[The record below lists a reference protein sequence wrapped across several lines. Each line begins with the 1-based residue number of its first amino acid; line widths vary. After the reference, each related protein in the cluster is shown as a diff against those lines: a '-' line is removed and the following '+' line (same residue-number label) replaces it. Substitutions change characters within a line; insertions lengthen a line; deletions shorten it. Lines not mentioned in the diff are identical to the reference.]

1 MKTLNSSPSTYAPY
15 ARARVIQW
23 AQCHG
28 LLLAFV
34 AGTIIRIAT
43 LDRLSLWLDEAFSV
57 WHSRQSTL
65 AIWNDLSDGH
75 PPLYY
80 LALHYWLTMGDSEWW
95 VRLPSALLGAA
106 TIPLTYLVGVALKGA
121 RVGLI
126 AAWLLALSP
135 WHVWYSQEAR
145 MYAAVSFFGALSLLC
160 GIRWLK
166 GARPHLAVAYAVS
179 TLIGL
184 YVDYSML
191 LLWLPMVIVLI
202 WLLRRHLTVTRTLL
216 WSAIQFA
223 ILLSYFPLWEP
234 LRQHLS
240 LLGNN
245 EFLVARFGHVDAY
258 LVVGAFVLPGILVGT
273 GMLWLL
279 LRRPGATWSRTSI
292 AVFLALLFASII
304 AMLIPSGLTV
314 KRMLVIYLPCICIAG
329 AWAVQQS
336 DIPVLRPRPVL
347 VSCVFAV
354 LLMFLVLQKEP
365 WREVSANLQARAV
378 AGDSLLFEPSY
389 MEIPFDYYYRGQL
402 PTQGISAFD
411 FHQLTQMVA
420 QKRRVWLIWST
431 VEPNDELLR
440 WFDQRFT
447 LREQADYY
455 HVGVRLFEASRQ

>member
-1 MKTLNSSPSTYAPY
+1 
-15 ARARVIQW
+15 
-23 AQCHG
+23 
-28 LLLAFV
+28 
-34 AGTIIRIAT
+34 
-43 LDRLSLWLDEAFSV
+43 
-57 WHSRQSTL
+57 
-65 AIWNDLSDGH
+65 
-75 PPLYY
+75 
-80 LALHYWLTMGDSEWW
+80 
-95 VRLPSALLGAA
+95 
-106 TIPLTYLVGVALKGA
+106 
-121 RVGLI
+121 
-126 AAWLLALSP
+126 
-135 WHVWYSQEAR
+135 
-145 MYAAVSFFGALSLLC
+145 LLC

-292 AVFLALLFASII
+292 AVFLPLLFASII

-347 VSCVFAV
+347 VSVC
-354 LLMFLVLQKEP
+354 L
-365 WREVSANLQARAV
+365 
-378 AGDSLLFEPSY
+378 PSCSC
-389 MEIPFDYYYRGQL
+389 F
-402 PTQGISAFD
+402 
-411 FHQLTQMVA
+411 
-420 QKRRVWLIWST
+420 
-431 VEPNDELLR
+431 
-440 WFDQRFT
+440 
-447 LREQADYY
+447 
-455 HVGVRLFEASRQ
+455 